1 MKDKINMNN
10 TEMTDKEEEMKEQLY
25 RDYLEFLRIT
35 KPSFEWD
42 WGLAL
47 VTVLITLVT
56 VGGFSLNIVHLIEM
70 LVEHKFVWWRAGI
83 DIFFATILLGEWV
96 FYIAKPLKE
105 K

>member
-1 MKDKINMNN
+1 MNN
-10 TEMTDKEEEMKEQLY
+10 TETTDKEEKMKEQLY
-25 RDYLEFLRIT
+25 RDYLEFLYLSG
-35 KPSFEWD
+35 PSFD

-56 VGGFSLNIVHLIEM
+56 IGGFSLNIVHLIEM
-70 LVEHKFVWWRAGI
+70 LVEHKFVWWRAVI